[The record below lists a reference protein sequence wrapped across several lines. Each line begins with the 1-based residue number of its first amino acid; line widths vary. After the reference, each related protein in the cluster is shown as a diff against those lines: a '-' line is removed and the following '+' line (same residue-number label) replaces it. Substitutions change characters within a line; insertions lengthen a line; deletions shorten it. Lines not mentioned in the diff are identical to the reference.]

1 MFDFLKTS
9 RTTYNPN
16 HVWNWIEGTEWMV
29 DMDSI
34 VINREKQTLSVLIA
48 KQENFGFSCEYD
60 TILFSKDNRLKF
72 CCEESSKWYR
82 ATNSNSN
89 HNYNSA
95 WYTFEHDSPVG
106 KIYNR
111 YQSEFGAKLPWKGG
125 NYWHQVENDGHYLIY
140 NIASVN
146 YFEDYAF
153 LVVGWF
159 GEDGMRYEG
168 YWGIDLVR
176 KMFCPFEEA
185 NYDKNN
191 IRVFTKYFNQYSIIQ
206 NPLHL
211 KLAEEL
217 KSEKDTIINLQYMHL
232 VYDKT
237 HNFDKIADGWMMDL
251 NTLELDHAKGILK
264 VLLIYEYHDGFGLH
278 YVTVLFHE
286 GKFCETETG
295 FYNKRLNVCSIEYKP
310 PQEFLIEK
318 NPSIVSI
325 YNKYSEQFGSKL
337 CNEDSSWRL
346 IGKGNKSLFYSISSI
361 KYSGNGQCATVVV
374 AKEGKG
380 KFTCIEQ
387 EKIELNFQDKTFKYI
402 QGSCDNDISENN
414 ENFYEKS
421 YPWYSVYEQLAK
433 EVQGHKVNE
442 LQGENFKVVRFR
454 KRFESIIGM
463 DSVKQELMK
472 QYKTLM
478 REKAEGK
485 AISVHMIFMGDPGT
499 GKTTIAR
506 LVAQM
511 YDDLGIF
518 SANKF
523 IEVGRKDLIGEGLGS
538 TAKLV
543 EQKFAEAEG
552 GVLFIDE
559 AYSLISERKGGFEQ
573 EAVDTLVQ
581 LVEIKRNSCAV
592 ILAGYRKEMTDFLR
606 MNPGLKSRFPKV
618 IDFPDYTDD
627 ELTQIVIKMIED
639 GGYTLEDGCQKL
651 IKEGIAQERRK
662 QGKYSG
668 NARLARNYYE
678 KIKEEQVVRTSEEKS
693 QEALH
698 TITAADIP
706 KQGNRDDSYDLEGAL
721 NKVVGLNSVKETVKS
736 LNNSILIARK
746 RIEMGLPA
754 DQEQVLNMVFKGN
767 PGTGKTMIARI
778 LGDVF
783 YNLGIISKNHF
794 EEKSAHDLIEKYVG
808 WTGKKV
814 EEIFESARGGILF
827 IDEAYSLM
835 NGKGTSADFGQE
847 AIDTLVKLI
856 EDNHGSTIV
865 ILAGYP
871 DEMDDLMESN
881 AGLSSRFPITI
892 DFPDY
897 STDELLQIAK
907 KMFEDKEYILDVS
920 AEDAIKK
927 KMESEKADPHFGNAR
942 AVRNL
947 FEKSIRNQNNRLI
960 KAYGENL
967 TKQQL
972 MTILAIDILEG

>member
-60 TILFSKDNRLKF
+60 TILFTKDNSLKF

-95 WYTFEHDSPVG
+95 WYTFDHDSPVG

-111 YQSEFGAKLPWKGG
+111 YQSEFGSKLPWAGG
-125 NYWHQVENDGHYLIY
+125 DFWHEVENDGHYMVY
-140 NIASVN
+140 NIKSIK

-153 LVVGWF
+153 LIVAWF
-159 GEDGMRYEG
+159 GADGMRYEG

-176 KMFCPFEEA
+176 KLFCPFEEA
-185 NYDKNN
+185 NFDKNN
-191 IRVFTKYFNQYSIIQ
+191 TRVFTKYFNQYSVIK

-217 KSEKDTIINLQYMHL
+217 KSEMNTINNLHYLHL
-232 VYDKT
+232 VYNKT
-237 HNFDKIADGWMMDL
+237 HKFEKIADGWMMDL
-251 NTLELDHAKGILK
+251 NTLKLDSAKGTLK
-264 VLLIYEYHDGFGLH
+264 VLLLGGYEDGFGLH
-278 YVTVLFHE
+278 YITILFHE
-286 GKFCETETG
+286 GKYYTTESG
-295 FYNKRLNVCSIEYKP
+295 FHNTRYNICSINYIQ
-310 PQEFLIEK
+310 PQEARIE
-318 NPSIVSI
+318 NNQMIISI
-325 YNKYSEQFGSKL
+325 YNRYSEQFGSKL
-337 CNEDSSWRL
+337 CNDDSSWRL
-346 IGKGNKSLFYSISSI
+346 IGHGNKSLFYSISSV
-361 KYSGNGQCATVVV
+361 KYSENGQFATVVV
-374 AKEGKG
+374 AQDGKD
-380 KFTCIEQ
+380 KYTCIE
-387 EKIELNFQDKTFKYI
+387 EKTIELNYREKTFKYI
-402 QGSCDNDISENN
+402 QDSFKNDLSKGN
-414 ENFYEKS
+414 ETVDEQPR
-421 YPWYSVYEQLAK
+421 PWDSIAEQLAK
-433 EVQGHKVNE
+433 EIQDHKANE

-463 DSVKQELMK
+463 DSVKQELLK

-478 REKAEGK
+478 REKALGNE
-485 AISVHMIFMGDPGT
+485 ISVHMIFMGDPGT

-506 LVAQM
+506 IVAQM

-518 SANKF
+518 NANKF

-543 EQKFAEAEG
+543 EQKFSEAEG

-559 AYSLISERKGGFEQ
+559 AYSLISERKDGFEQ

-581 LVEIKRNSCAV
+581 LVETKRNSCAV
-592 ILAGYRKEMTDFLR
+592 ILAGYRKEMMDFLR

-678 KIKEEQVVRTSEEKS
+678 KIKEEQVARTSEEKS

-698 TITAADIP
+698 TITAEDIP

-721 NKVVGLNSVKETVKS
+721 NKVVGLNSVKETVRS

-746 RIEMGLPA
+746 RVEMGLPA

-778 LGDVF
+778 MGDVF

-835 NGKGTSADFGQE
+835 NGKGSSADFGQE

-856 EDNHGSTIV
+856 EDNRGTTIV

-871 DEMDDLMESN
+871 DEMDALMEKN
-881 AGLSSRFPITI
+881 AGLASRFPITI

-907 KMFEDKEYILDVS
+907 KMYEDKGYSLDVS
-920 AEDAIKK
+920 AEEAIKK
-927 KMESEKADPHFGNAR
+927 KMASEKTEPHFGNAR

-947 FEKSIRNQNNRLI
+947 FEKSIRTQNNRLI
-960 KAYGENL
+960 KDYGENL
-967 TKQQL
+967 TKQHL
-972 MTILAIDILEG
+972 MTILASDILEG

>member
-60 TILFSKDNRLKF
+60 TIVFSKDNSLKF

-95 WYTFEHDSPVG
+95 WYTFEQDSPVG

-111 YQSEFGAKLPWKGG
+111 YQNEFHSRLPWQG
-125 NYWHQVENDGHYLIY
+125 NDYWHPVVHNNDFLRYSID
-140 NIASVN
+140 SVN
-146 YFEDYAF
+146 YQGDEAYLIVCFPYAE
-153 LVVGWF
+153 G
-159 GEDGMRYEG
+159 GRYEG
-168 YWGIDLVR
+168 YWCVDLVGKR
-176 KMFCPFEEA
+176 ICFFEESKF
-185 NYDKNN
+185 DNN
-191 IRVFTKYFNQYSIIQ
+191 NVRCWTKYSADYVRIN
-206 NPLHL
+206 NPLHNML
-211 KLAEEL
+211 IEEL
-217 KSEKDTIINLQYMHL
+217 ISKKEAIIKAQKLHINSKENPH
-232 VYDKT
+232 
-237 HNFDKIADGWMMDL
+237 
-251 NTLELDHAKGILK
+251 LELPCKD
-264 VLLIYEYHDGFGLH
+264 V
-278 YVTVLFHE
+278 
-286 GKFCETETG
+286 
-295 FYNKRLNVCSIEYKP
+295 
-310 PQEFLIEK
+310 
-318 NPSIVSI
+318 
-325 YNKYSEQFGSKL
+325 
-337 CNEDSSWRL
+337 SSWRL
-346 IGKGNKSLFYSISSI
+346 VTQGKGRVYYNIPSIDYSEE
-361 KYSGNGQCATVVV
+361 NQRATVIIAEDQKKENLYTVERLLEIDFSTNTIKQLEAVV
-374 AKEGKG
+374 ADGQTRKE
-380 KFTCIEQ
+380 TY
-387 EKIELNFQDKTFKYI
+387 LDNKTFPLEGVFKKMADEI
-402 QGSCDNDISENN
+402 QNSKDTVLS
-414 ENFYEKS
+414 
-421 YPWYSVYEQLAK
+421 
-433 EVQGHKVNE
+433 
-442 LQGENFKVVRFR
+442 GEGINVIRFR
-454 KRFESIIGM
+454 YKFASIVGM

-485 AISVHMIFMGDPGT
+485 EISVHMIFMGDPGT

-506 LVAQM
+506 IVAQM

-523 IEVGRKDLIGEGLGS
+523 VEVGRKDLIGEGLGS

-543 EQKFAEAEG
+543 EQKFREAEG

-573 EAVDTLVQ
+573 EAIDTLVQ
-581 LVEIKRNSCAV
+581 LVETKRNSCAV

-651 IKEGIAQERRK
+651 IREGIAQERRK

-668 NARLARNYYE
+668 NARLARNYFE
-678 KIKEEQVVRTSEEKS
+678 KIKEEQVARTSEEKS

-698 TITAADIP
+698 SITAQDIP

-721 NKVVGLNSVKETVKS
+721 NKVVGLDSVKETVKS

-746 RIEMGLPA
+746 RVEMGLPA

-778 LGDVF
+778 FGDVF

-835 NGKGTSADFGQE
+835 NGKGTTADFGQE

-856 EDNHGSTIV
+856 EDNHGTTIV

-871 DEMDDLMESN
+871 DEMDALMESN

-907 KMFEDKEYILDVS
+907 KMYEEKGYILDLL
-920 AEDAIKK
+920 AEEAIKK
-927 KMESEKADPHFGNAR
+927 KMESEKAEPHFGNAR

-947 FEKSIRNQNNRLI
+947 FEKSKRNQNNRLI
-960 KAYGENL
+960 KDFGENL

-972 MTILAIDILEG
+972 MTILASDILEG